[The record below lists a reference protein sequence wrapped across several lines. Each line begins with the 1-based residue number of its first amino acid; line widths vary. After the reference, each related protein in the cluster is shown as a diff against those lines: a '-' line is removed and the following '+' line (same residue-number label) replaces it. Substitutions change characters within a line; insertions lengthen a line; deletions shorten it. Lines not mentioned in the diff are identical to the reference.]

1 MGKRF
6 LKGNKKAFLCKKQ
19 RENHRITASQSQL
32 PEKKKQKNGIQSIS
46 EKHGLERYYR
56 GLLKIK
62 FKAKQAIRISLTFFL
77 CPESLRGAGFQVCHL
92 II

>member
-1 MGKRF
+1 MQKA
-6 LKGNKKAFLCKKQ
+6 KGESQNYSISKP
-19 RENHRITASQSQL
+19 ITRK
-32 PEKKKQKNGIQSIS
+32 EKTEEWNQSIS

-77 CPESLRGAGFQVCHL
+77 CPESLRGAGFQMCHL